1 MFRTLYRVLVVSAVA
16 LSLTVL
22 FTPVAQA
29 RPTDSGAPAA
39 VAQRNL
45 LDEAISW
52 LGNLLSHTKQNGDKT
67 MTSAVAKVATGG
79 PCIDPWGH
87 ERPCP

>member
-16 LSLTVL
+16 LSLAVL

-29 RPTDSGAPAA
+29 RPIDSGAPAA

-52 LGNLLSHTKQNGDKT
+52 LSNLLAHAKQSEGKT
-67 MTSAVAKVATGG
+67 MTAITAHVASSG
-79 PCIDPWGH
+79 PCIDPWGR